1 MQLPQVLR
9 LLICTLLP
17 VSFSAPSLALDIEQL
32 SWDKTYEEWGQV
44 LFCQRI
50 YKLPEVTP
58 RLYSFDVEHCDK
70 AGRLMLG
77 VAAKYSKQDQLQ
89 LKNQAERHAFL
100 LSGNTTEPY
109 HSVPACRAYCREL
122 ADTLDQRNER

>member
-1 MQLPQVLR
+1 MPFPQVLR
-9 LLICTLLP
+9 LLIYTVLP
-17 VSFSAPSLALDIEQL
+17 VSFSGPLLAQDIDQL

-50 YKLPEVTP
+50 YKLPEVKP

-70 AGRLMLG
+70 AGQLMLS
-77 VAAKYSKQDQLQ
+77 VVDKYSKQDQLQ

-100 LSGNTTEPY
+100 LSANTTEPY
-109 HSVPACRAYCREL
+109 HSVPACRTYCREL
-122 ADTLDQRNER
+122 AETLDQRNE